1 MEKENIAHEEKFI
14 IIINCNEEE
23 DQENSSSVN

>member
-1 MEKENIAHEEKFI
+1 MDKENIAHEKF

>member
-1 MEKENIAHEEKFI
+1 MDKENIAHEEKFI
-14 IIINCNEEE
+14 IIKWNEEE

>member
-1 MEKENIAHEEKFI
+1 MDKENIAHEEKFI
-14 IIINCNEEE
+14 IINCNEAE